1 MTYRR
6 IRKAKFFADEITA
19 RINRGH
25 AITSWTLGEGSFA
38 SGSDQYDLIDL
49 DPYNTATYDT
59 SGNTTTHVINSW
71 NGGGLASNSG
81 YDFCAVMNHNLPTV
95 GGVIL
100 VKSGSSAIDDPGEGN
115 VMAGITAV
123 RNGTV
128 NPATGETLAG
138 ALNDFATSF
147 DITDGSAVTV
157 GEIIGIDD
165 EAMRVTNVAG
175 ATITVSGRGIQGTSA
190 AAHDPGASVYRYGA
204 VKPSADGD
212 TVITF
217 TQENEDSYYGVMFLP
232 EGAFDGVTDLQV
244 GAILLGR
251 TYTTPVSPDMS
262 ISTGYNYGG
271 VSVRE
276 TVAGKRHAYASW
288 LTGNVNDGSA
298 IYQPF
303 ARGTGLRQY
312 GGRFYA
318 DLTYSYMA
326 DTDIFPSD
334 MSAPG
339 IPNTNILSDV
349 VLRSIDGAHRPFITL
364 LDSTSTTEGDFIWGR
379 LVNNSLQLNQVS
391 TNTYTASF
399 RIEQEI

>member
-1 MTYRR
+1 M
-6 IRKAKFFADEITA
+6 
-19 RINRGH
+19 
-25 AITSWTLGEGSFA
+25 
-38 SGSDQYDLIDL
+38 
-49 DPYNTATYDT
+49 
-59 SGNTTTHVINSW
+59 
-71 NGGGLASNSG
+71 
-81 YDFCAVMNHNLPTV
+81 
-95 GGVIL
+95 
-100 VKSGSSAIDDPGEGN
+100 
-115 VMAGITAV
+115 
-123 RNGTV
+123 
-128 NPATGETLAG
+128 
-138 ALNDFATSF
+138 
-147 DITDGSAVTV
+147 
-157 GEIIGIDD
+157 
-165 EAMRVTNVAG
+165 
-175 ATITVSGRGIQGTSA
+175 
-190 AAHDPGASVYRYGA
+190 
-204 VKPSADGD
+204 
-212 TVITF
+212 
-217 TQENEDSYYGVMFLP
+217 
-232 EGAFDGVTDLQV
+232 
-244 GAILLGR
+244 
-251 TYTTPVSPDMS
+251 
-262 ISTGYNYGG
+262 
-271 VSVRE
+271 RE

-318 DLTYSYMA
+318 DLSFSYMA